1 MAVVGPPGI
10 CYDGYWFLSDWAV
23 VGVLMKK
30 VSNLNA
36 KQIWQA
42 ALGELQIELTRPTF
56 ETYLKR
62 TTLVSQDGDVY
73 TIGAPSTFVKEW
85 IEERLLQRVQA
96 TLSHIVDQPV
106 SVRIVVHQR
115 TGRQAAAAPAEDRA
129 RPEVAPTVV
138 QPQAAPA
145 AAGTV
150 LNPRYT
156 FDKFIVGSSNALA
169 HAAARAVA
177 DHPGSKYNPLF
188 IYGAV
193 GLGKTHLLHAIGHQV
208 RARGLEVTYVTSE
221 FFTNDLIAAIRERR
235 TEEFRQR
242 YRKADLLL
250 IDDIQFIAGKDSTQE
265 EFFHTF
271 NALHESGKQIVLCS
285 DRQPKS
291 IATLEERLRSRFEWG
306 LIADIQPPDHA
317 HRIAILREKAQ
328 EQGLTSL
335 PDDVIE
341 YIARVALNS
350 IRELEGSLNRVL
362 ALANLTNRP
371 LSVDLA
377 RAALS
382 GLTEPAERR
391 FITPQAVIEAV
402 ARYYRT
408 DARALRGK
416 ARDKEVV
423 LPRQVAMYLLRKETN
438 SSLLEVGREL
448 GGRDHST
455 VLHGYQ
461 RIESELE
468 VDSRLRAELAEITQI
483 LYDQSRR

>member
-1 MAVVGPPGI
+1 MTR
-10 CYDGYWFLSDWAV
+10 L
-23 VGVLMKK
+23 
-30 VSNLNA
+30 NTLNA

-42 ALGELQIELTRPTF
+42 ALGELQIELTKPVY

-62 TTLVSQDGDVY
+62 TTLVSQEGDAYVV
-73 TIGAPSTFVKEW
+73 GAPSTFVKEW
-85 IEERLLQRVQA
+85 IEERLLARVQS
-96 TLSHIVDQPV
+96 TLS
-106 SVRIVVHQR
+106 RIVGQSVVVRVIVHQR
-115 TGRQAAAAPAEDRA
+115 GSK
-129 RPEVAPTVV
+129 
-138 QPQAAPA
+138 
-145 AAGTV
+145 AAGTGAATQGAPAPSPAGTGAQVQSPAPVAAGAV

-156 FDKFIVGSSNALA
+156 FDKFIVGSSNQLA
-169 HAAARAVA
+169 HAAAVAVA
-177 DHPGSKYNPLF
+177 EKPGARYNPLF
-188 IYGAV
+188 IYGTV
-193 GLGKTHLLHAIGHQV
+193 GLGKTHLLHAIGHYV
-208 RARGLEVTYVTSE
+208 RGSGLEVAYVTSE
-221 FFTNDLIAAIRERR
+221 YFTNDLIAAIRERR
-235 TEEFRQR
+235 TEDFRQR
-242 YRKADLLL
+242 YRRADVLL

-285 DRQPKS
+285 DRPPKS

-328 EQGLTSL
+328 EQGLSDL
-335 PDDVIE
+335 PSDVIE
-341 YIARVALNS
+341 YVARVALNS

-371 LSVDLA
+371 LTVDLA

-382 GLTEPAERR
+382 GLHEPAERR
-391 FITPQAVIEAV
+391 FITAQAVIETV

-408 DARALRGK
+408 DLRALRGK

-455 VLHGYQ
+455 VLHGCQ
-461 RIESELE
+461 RIESELQ
-468 VDSRLRAELAEITQI
+468 VDSRLRSELAEITQI
-483 LYDQSRR
+483 LYDQSHR